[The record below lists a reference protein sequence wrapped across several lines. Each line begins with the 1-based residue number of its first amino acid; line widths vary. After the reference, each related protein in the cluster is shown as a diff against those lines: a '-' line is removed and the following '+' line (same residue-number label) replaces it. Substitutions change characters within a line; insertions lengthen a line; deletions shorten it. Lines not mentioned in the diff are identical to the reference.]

1 LKIKIKEG
9 IFIVIT
15 KTTAAVN
22 NSKTGISKTL
32 PVFMSFIVMGMVDIV
47 GVATGFIKQDFGLKD
62 DLAQLIPSMALFW
75 FFVMSVPTG
84 ILQDKYGKRRLLN
97 IGMLL
102 TALGLTIPFI
112 SYSFPVMLCAFIVL
126 GIGNTIVQVSANP
139 LLHDVAPKEKYAS
152 YMSLSQFIKAIVSLL
167 GPIITTLM
175 ATLFGNWKL
184 VFAIFSITSILSV
197 IWLYFTKI
205 EESKSDHGVAT
216 FKSCFSL
223 LRHRFIV
230 FMVIGIFML
239 VGCDVGMNS
248 NIANFLQN
256 NFNLPLER
264 ASLGI
269 SLYFAALMIGRF
281 SGAIILNWLSSRRF
295 LVITAIVALVSLVAM
310 LVVKSVVVVQIAI
323 FMVGLGSANLFPL
336 IFSIAVE
343 KMPDRANEL
352 SGLMIMA
359 VSGGAFLPPLMGLVS
374 THVGITASF
383 LVLVAAMIYLVG
395 AGFYALKN
403 K

>member
-1 LKIKIKEG
+1 M
-9 IFIVIT
+9 
-15 KTTAAVN
+15 N
-22 NSKTGISKTL
+22 NSKSGLAKTL
-32 PVFMSFIVMGMVDIV
+32 PVFMSFMVMGFVDIV
-47 GVATGFIKQDFGLKD
+47 GVATGYIKKDFDLPD
-62 DLAQLIPSMALFW
+62 NLAQLIPSMALFW
-75 FFVMSVPTG
+75 FFVMSVPSG
-84 ILQDKYGKRRLLN
+84 ILQDKYGKRRMLN

-102 TALGLTIPFI
+102 TGLGMVIPFFH
-112 SYSFPVMLCAFIVL
+112 YSFPVMLAAFIVL

-175 ATLFGNWKL
+175 ASAFGNWKL
-184 VFAIFSITSILSV
+184 VFGIYALTSVLSV
-197 IWLYFTKI
+197 VWLYFTNI
-205 EESKSDHGVAT
+205 EESRSEHGVAT

-223 LRHRFIV
+223 LKNKFIV
-230 FMVIGIFML
+230 VMVLGIFML

-256 NFNLPLER
+256 NFGLTLER

-281 SGAIILNWLSSRRF
+281 SGAIILNWISSRKF
-295 LVITAIVALVSLVAM
+295 LLLTAIVALVSLVAM
-310 LVVKSVVVVQIAI
+310 LLVKSVVVVQVAI

-343 KMPDRANEL
+343 KMPGRANEV

-374 THVGITASF
+374 TNVGITASF

-395 AGFYALKN
+395 AGMYSLK

>member
-1 LKIKIKEG
+1 
-9 IFIVIT
+9 
-15 KTTAAVN
+15 VN
-22 NSKTGISKTL
+22 NSKTGLVKTL
-32 PVFMSFIVMGMVDIV
+32 PVFMSFIIMGFVDIV
-47 GVATGFIKQDFGLKD
+47 GVATGYIKKDFALTD

-75 FFVMSVPTG
+75 FFVMSVPSG
-84 ILQDKYGKRRLLN
+84 ILQDKYGKKRMLN
-97 IGMLL
+97 LGMIL
-102 TALGLTIPFI
+102 TGVGMVIPFI
-112 SYSFPVMLCAFIVL
+112 SYSFATMLCAFIVL

-139 LLHDVAPKEKYAS
+139 LLHDVAPREKYAS

-175 ATLFGNWKL
+175 ATAFGNWKL
-184 VFAIFSITSILSV
+184 VFAIYALTSVLSV
-197 IWLYFTKI
+197 IWLVMTKI
-205 EESKSDHGVAT
+205 EESKSEHGVAT

-223 LRHRFIV
+223 LKNPFIV
-230 FMVIGIFML
+230 VMVLGIFML

-256 NFNLPLER
+256 NFGLTLER

-281 SGAIILNWLSSRRF
+281 SGAIILNWLSARKF
-295 LVITAIVALVSLVAM
+295 LLITAIVALVSLVAM
-310 LVVKSVVVVQIAI
+310 ILVKSVIVVQVAI

-343 KMPDRANEL
+343 KMPDRANEV

-383 LVLVAAMIYLVG
+383 FVLVVAMIYLVS
-395 AGFYALKN
+395 AGLYAVK

>member
-1 LKIKIKEG
+1 
-9 IFIVIT
+9 
-15 KTTAAVN
+15 VN
-22 NSKTGISKTL
+22 NSKTGLVKTL
-32 PVFMSFIVMGMVDIV
+32 PVFMSFIVMGFVDIV
-47 GVATGFIKQDFGLKD
+47 GVATGYIKKDFALTD

-75 FFVMSVPTG
+75 FFVMSVPSG
-84 ILQDKYGKRRLLN
+84 ILQDKYGKKRMLN
-97 IGMLL
+97 LGMIL
-102 TALGLTIPFI
+102 TGVGMVIPFI
-112 SYSFPVMLCAFIVL
+112 SYSFATMLCAFIVL

-139 LLHDVAPKEKYAS
+139 LLHDVAPREKYAS

-175 ATLFGNWKL
+175 ASAFGNWKL
-184 VFAIFSITSILSV
+184 VFAIYALTSVLSV
-197 IWLYFTKI
+197 IWLVMTKI
-205 EESKSDHGVAT
+205 DESKSDHGVAT

-223 LRHRFIV
+223 LKNPFIV
-230 FMVIGIFML
+230 VMVLGIFML

-256 NFNLPLER
+256 NFGLTLER

-281 SGAIILNWLSSRRF
+281 SGAIILNWLSSRKF
-295 LVITAIVALVSLVAM
+295 LLITAIVALVSLVAM
-310 LVVKSVVVVQIAI
+310 IFVKSVIVVQIAI

-343 KMPDRANEL
+343 KMPDRANEV

-383 LVLVAAMIYLVG
+383 FVLVAAMIYLVS
-395 AGFYALKN
+395 AGLYAVK

>member
-1 LKIKIKEG
+1 
-9 IFIVIT
+9 
-15 KTTAAVN
+15 VN
-22 NSKTGISKTL
+22 NSKTGLAKTL
-32 PVFMSFIVMGMVDIV
+32 PVFMSFMVMGFVDIV
-47 GVATGFIKQDFGLKD
+47 GVATGYIKKDFDLPD
-62 DLAQLIPSMALFW
+62 NLAQLIPSMALFW
-75 FFVMSVPTG
+75 FFVMSVPSG

-102 TALGLTIPFI
+102 TGLGMVIPFFH
-112 SYSFPVMLCAFIVL
+112 YSFPVMLAAFIVL

-175 ATLFGNWKL
+175 ASAFGNWKL
-184 VFAIFSITSILSV
+184 VFGIYALTSVLSV
-197 IWLYFTKI
+197 VWLYFTNI
-205 EESKSDHGVAT
+205 EESKSEHGVAT

-223 LRHRFIV
+223 LKNKFIIV
-230 FMVIGIFML
+230 MVLGIFML

-256 NFNLPLER
+256 NFGLTLER

-281 SGAIILNWLSSRRF
+281 SGAIILNWISSRKF
-295 LVITAIVALVSLVAM
+295 LLLTAIVALMSLVAM

-343 KMPDRANEL
+343 KMPGRANEV

-374 THVGITASF
+374 TNVGITASF

-395 AGFYALKN
+395 AGIYSLK